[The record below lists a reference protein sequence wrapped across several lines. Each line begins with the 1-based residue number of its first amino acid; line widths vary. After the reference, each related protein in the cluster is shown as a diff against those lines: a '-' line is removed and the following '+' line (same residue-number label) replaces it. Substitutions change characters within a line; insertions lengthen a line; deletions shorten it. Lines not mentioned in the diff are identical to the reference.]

1 MFLCSEFKISD
12 MIVLKF
18 GGTSMGSAKR
28 MEEVS
33 RLVKR
38 EGPCVVVLSAMA
50 GITDKLIRAG
60 SNFKIGDREEG
71 QNDLQWIRNRF
82 EDTCVELFRQKVS
95 RDTIMLFL
103 EKAFGDIVFRVSG
116 EITQET
122 INWLIVQGEMITSH
136 IFSDYMQE
144 RGFPSVLLDAAGFM
158 RLDEA
163 GEPDLPAIERRLP
176 PMLGLGGDLIYVTQG
191 FVCMN
196 HRGET
201 DNLKRGGS
209 DYSATLIGAAVRAE
223 MIEIWTDI
231 DGMQNNDPREVENT
245 FSIRRLSFDE
255 AAELAYFG
263 AKILHPA
270 CVWPAQQFNI
280 PIWLRNTMDPENP
293 GTMIRSGG
301 ERQQITAIAAKDH
314 ITAIRI
320 RSGRMLNTYGFLVM
334 VFKVFEDFQTPIDMI
349 TTSEVSVSLT
359 IDNDIHLD
367 GIVGALEKYGAVEVD
382 RDQSIICVVGD
393 FLVDRYGSAARILH
407 SLPDIPIRM
416 ISYGGSQN
424 NISFLV
430 SSADKKR
437 ALNALNVGL
446 FRMTKIPDYAH
457 S

>member
-1 MFLCSEFKISD
+1 
-12 MIVLKF
+12 MIVMKF

-33 RLVKR
+33 MLVKR
-38 EGPCVVVLSAMA
+38 EGTCFVVLSAMA
-50 GITDKLIRAG
+50 GITDKLIEA
-60 SNFKIGDREEG
+60 STNFKKGDLEAG
-71 QNDLQWIRNRF
+71 MNLLQWIRYKF
-82 EDTCVELFRQKVS
+82 EHTCLELFRQKVS
-95 RDTIMLFL
+95 RDIIMLFL
-103 EKAFGDIVFRVSG
+103 EEEFADIVSRVSG
-116 EITQET
+116 EITQEM
-122 INWLIVQGEMITSH
+122 INWLVVQGEMITSR
-136 IFSDYMQE
+136 IFSDYLQE
-144 RGFPSVLLDAAGFM
+144 CGFPSVLLNAAGFM
-158 RLDEA
+158 RLDET
-163 GEPDLPAIERRLP
+163 GEPDLPAIERLLT
-176 PMLGLGGDLIYVTQG
+176 PMPTLDGNLIYVTQG
-191 FVCMN
+191 FVSLN

-209 DYSATLIGAAVRAE
+209 DYSATLIGAAVRAD

-245 FSIRRLSFDE
+245 FSIRCLSFDE

-280 PIWLRNTMDPENP
+280 PIWLRNTMDPGNP
-293 GTMIRSGG
+293 GTMIQSGG

-334 VFKVFEDFQTPIDMI
+334 VFKVFGDFQTPIDMI

-367 GIVGALEKYGAVEVD
+367 EIVGALGKYGFVEVD
-382 RDQSIICVVGD
+382 RNQSIICVVGD

-430 SSADKKR
+430 SSADKKK
-437 ALNALNVGL
+437 ALNALNAGL
-446 FRMTKIPDYAH
+446 FRMTKLPEYEH

>member
-1 MFLCSEFKISD
+1 

-33 RLVKR
+33 GLVSRKC
-38 EGPCVVVLSAMA
+38 PCVVVLSAMA
-50 GITDKLIRAG
+50 GVTDMLIESGAF
-60 SNFKIGDREEG
+60 FKKGEKESGIEI
-71 QNDLQWIRNRF
+71 LQKIRNKF
-82 EDTCVELFRQKVS
+82 ADTCLALFRQKS
-95 RDTIMLFL
+95 SHDGMILFL
-103 EKAFGDIVFRVSG
+103 EKAFAEIEDNLSGD
-116 EITQET
+116 ITQET
-122 INWLIVQGEMITSH
+122 INWLVVQGEMITSR
-136 IFSDYMQE
+136 IFVNYLQE
-144 RGFPSVLLDAAGFM
+144 RSYPTVLLDATGFM

-163 GEPDLPAIERRLP
+163 GEPDLPAIERLLTPKLRI
-176 PMLGLGGDLIYVTQG
+176 GGDLIYVTQG
-191 FVCMN
+191 FVCLN
-196 HRGET
+196 HLGET

-209 DYSATLIGAAVRAE
+209 DYSATLIGAAIRAE
-223 MIEIWTDI
+223 IIEIWTDV
-231 DGMQNNDPREVENT
+231 DGMQNNDPREVEDT
-245 FSIRRLSFDE
+245 FSIRQLSFDE

-280 PIWLRNTMDPENP
+280 PIWLRNTLDPGNP

-301 ERQQITAIAAKDH
+301 DRQQITAIAAKDS

-334 VFKVFEDFQTPIDMI
+334 VFRVFEEFQTPIDMI

-359 IDNDIHLD
+359 IDNDTCLD
-367 GIVGALEKYGAVEVD
+367 GIVKALEKYGNVEVD

-393 FLVDRYGSAARILH
+393 FLVDRYGGAARILH
-407 SLPDIPIRM
+407 SLKDIPVRM

-437 ALNALNVGL
+437 TLNELNAGL
-446 FRMTKIPDYAH
+446 FRISKIPEYAH
-457 S
+457 T

>member
-1 MFLCSEFKISD
+1 

-18 GGTSMGSAKR
+18 GGTSMGSAER

-33 RLVKR
+33 RLINR
-38 EGPCVVVLSAMA
+38 NGSCIVVLSAMA
-50 GITDKLIRAG
+50 GVTDKLIETCD
-60 SNFKIGDREEG
+60 NFNKGDRKAG
-71 QNDLQWIRNRF
+71 MNDLHWIRNRF
-82 EDTCVELFRQKVS
+82 EHTCLELFRQKAFHD
-95 RDTIMLFL
+95 RIMLFL
-103 EKAFGDIVFRVSG
+103 EKAMNEIEYRVSG
-116 EITQET
+116 EISQET
-122 INWLIVQGEMITSH
+122 KNWLVVQGEMITSR
-136 IFSDYMQE
+136 IFADYLQE
-144 RGFPSVLLDAAGFM
+144 RGLPSVLLDAAGFM

-163 GEPDLPAIERRLP
+163 GEPDLPAIERLLT
-176 PMLGLGGDLIYVTQG
+176 PMLRLGGDLIYVTQG
-191 FVCMN
+191 FVCLN

-280 PIWLRNTMDPENP
+280 PIWLRNTMDPGNP

-359 IDNDIHLD
+359 IDNDSHLD
-367 GIVGALEKYGAVEVD
+367 EIVRALEKYGSVEVD
-382 RDQSIICVVGD
+382 KDQSIICVVGD
-393 FLVDRYGSAARILH
+393 FLVDRYGCAARILH
-407 SLPDIPIRM
+407 SLHNIPIRM

-430 SSADKKR
+430 SSADKKQT
-437 ALNALNVGL
+437 LNELNSGL
-446 FRMTKIPDYAH
+446 FRTTKLPEYAH

>member
-1 MFLCSEFKISD
+1 

-33 RLVKR
+33 MLVKR
-38 EGPCVVVLSAMA
+38 DVPCVVVLSAMA
-50 GITDKLIRAG
+50 GVTDKLVETG
-60 SNFKIGDREEG
+60 DNFKKGDREAG
-71 QNDLQWIRNRF
+71 MNNLQYIRNRF
-82 EDTCVELFRQKVS
+82 EHTCLELFRQKSS
-95 RDTIMLFL
+95 RGTIMLFL
-103 EKAFGDIVFRVSG
+103 EKAFDDIACRVSG
-116 EITQET
+116 EISQEK
-122 INWLIVQGEMITSH
+122 INWLAVQGEMITSR
-136 IFSDYMQE
+136 IFADYLQE

-163 GEPDLPAIERRLP
+163 GEPDLPAIGRLLT
-176 PMLGLGGDLIYVTQG
+176 PMLRFGGDLIYVTQG

-280 PIWLRNTMDPENP
+280 PIWLRNTMDPGNP

-301 ERQQITAIAAKDH
+301 ERQQITAIAAKDQ

-359 IDNDIHLD
+359 IDNDNHLD
-367 GIVGALEKYGAVEVD
+367 GIVGALEKYGIVEVD
-382 RDQSIICVVGD
+382 KDQSIICVVGD
-393 FLVDRYGSAARILH
+393 FLVDRYGCAARILH
-407 SLPDIPIRM
+407 SLHNIPIRM

-430 SSADKKR
+430 SSKDKNR
-437 ALNALNVGL
+437 TLNELNAGL
-446 FRMTKIPDYAH
+446 FRMTKLPEYAH

>member
-1 MFLCSEFKISD
+1 

-28 MEEVS
+28 MKEVS
-33 RLVKR
+33 MLVKR
-38 EGPCVVVLSAMA
+38 DGPCVVVLSAMA
-50 GITDKLIRAG
+50 GVTDKLVETG
-60 SNFKIGDREEG
+60 VYFKKGDREAG
-71 QNDLQWIRNRF
+71 MNNLQWIRNRF
-82 EDTCVELFRQKVS
+82 EDTCLELFRQKSS
-95 RDTIMLFL
+95 RDTIMLFM
-103 EKAFGDIVFRVSG
+103 EKAFDDIAYRVSG
-116 EITQET
+116 EISQET
-122 INWLIVQGEMITSH
+122 VNWLVVQGEMITSR
-136 IFSDYMQE
+136 IFADYLQE
-144 RGFPSVLLDAAGFM
+144 RGFPSVLLDATGFL
-158 RLDEA
+158 RLDET
-163 GEPDLPAIERRLP
+163 GEPDLAAIERLLT
-176 PMLGLGGDLIYVTQG
+176 PMLRLGGDLIYVTQG

-209 DYSATLIGAAVRAE
+209 DYSATLIGAAIRAE

-280 PIWLRNTMDPENP
+280 PIWLRNTMDPGNP

-359 IDNDIHLD
+359 IDNDNHLD
-367 GIVGALEKYGAVEVD
+367 GIVEALEKYGIVEVD
-382 RDQSIICVVGD
+382 KDQSIICVVGD
-393 FLVDRYGSAARILH
+393 FLVDRFGCAARILH
-407 SLPDIPIRM
+407 SLHNIPIRM

-424 NISFLV
+424 NISFLI

-437 ALNALNVGL
+437 TLNELNTGL
-446 FRMTKIPDYAH
+446 FRMTKLPEYAH

>member
-12 MIVLKF
+12 MIILKF

-50 GITDKLIRAG
+50 GITDKLVETG
-60 SNFKIGDREEG
+60 SNFKKGERESG
-71 QNDLQWIRNRF
+71 MNLLQWIRNRF
-82 EDTCVELFRQKVS
+82 EDTCLELFHQKIS

-144 RGFPSVLLDAAGFM
+144 RGFPSVLLDATSFM

-163 GEPDLPAIERRLP
+163 GEPDLPAIERLLT

-196 HRGET
+196 HCGET

-223 MIEIWTDI
+223 LIEIWTDI

-359 IDNDIHLD
+359 IDNDIYLD
-367 GIVGALEKYGAVEVD
+367 GIVGALEKYGVVEVD

-437 ALNALNVGL
+437 ALNALNAGL
-446 FRMTKIPDYAH
+446 FRMTKLLDYAH

>member
-1 MFLCSEFKISD
+1 
-12 MIVLKF
+12 MIILKF

-33 RLVKR
+33 MLLKR
-38 EGPCVVVLSAMA
+38 DAPCVVVLSAMA
-50 GITDKLIRAG
+50 GVTDKLVETG
-60 SNFKIGDREEG
+60 DNFKKGDRETG
-71 QNDLQWIRNRF
+71 LNNLQWIRNRF
-82 EDTCVELFRQKVS
+82 EHTCLELFRLKSS
-95 RDTIMLFL
+95 RDTILLFL
-103 EKAFGDIVFRVSG
+103 EKVFDDIACRVSG
-116 EITQET
+116 VISQET
-122 INWLIVQGEMITSH
+122 INSLVVQGEMITSR
-136 IFSDYMQE
+136 IFTDYLQE
-144 RGFPSVLLDAAGFM
+144 CGFPSVLLDATGFM
-158 RLDEA
+158 RLDET
-163 GEPDLPAIERRLP
+163 GEPDLPAIERLLT
-176 PMLGLGGDLIYVTQG
+176 PMLRLGGDLIYVTQG

-280 PIWLRNTMDPENP
+280 PIWLRNTMDPGNP

-359 IDNDIHLD
+359 IDNDNHLD
-367 GIVGALEKYGAVEVD
+367 GIVEALEKYGIVEVD

-393 FLVDRYGSAARILH
+393 FLVDRFGCAARILH
-407 SLPDIPIRM
+407 SLHNIPIRM

-437 ALNALNVGL
+437 TLNELNTGL
-446 FRMTKIPDYAH
+446 FRMTKLPEYVH

>member
-1 MFLCSEFKISD
+1 

-28 MEEVS
+28 MKEVS
-33 RLVKR
+33 MLVKR
-38 EGPCVVVLSAMA
+38 DGPCVVVLSAMA
-50 GITDKLIRAG
+50 GVTDKLVETG
-60 SNFKIGDREEG
+60 VYFKKGDREAG
-71 QNDLQWIRNRF
+71 MNNLQWIRNRF
-82 EDTCVELFRQKVS
+82 EDTCLELFRQKPS

-103 EKAFGDIVFRVSG
+103 EKAFDDIAYRISG
-116 EITQET
+116 EISQET
-122 INWLIVQGEMITSH
+122 INWLVVQGEMITSR
-136 IFSDYMQE
+136 IFADYLQE
-144 RGFPSVLLDAAGFM
+144 CGSPSVLLDATGFM

-163 GEPDLPAIERRLP
+163 GEPDLPAIERLLT
-176 PMLGLGGDLIYVTQG
+176 PMLRLGGDLIYVTQG

-209 DYSATLIGAAVRAE
+209 DYSATLIGAAIRAE

-280 PIWLRNTMDPENP
+280 PIWLRNTMDPGNP

-359 IDNDIHLD
+359 IDNDFHLD

-393 FLVDRYGSAARILH
+393 LLVDRYGCAARILH
-407 SLPDIPIRM
+407 SLHNIPIRM

-430 SSADKKR
+430 SSEDKKR
-437 ALNALNVGL
+437 TLNELNTGL
-446 FRMTKIPDYAH
+446 FRMTNIPEYEH

>member
-1 MFLCSEFKISD
+1 

-33 RLVKR
+33 MLVKR
-38 EGPCVVVLSAMA
+38 EGSCIVVLSAMA
-50 GITDKLIRAG
+50 GITDRLIGAAD
-60 SNFKIGDREEG
+60 NFKKGDFKAG
-71 QNDLQWIRNRF
+71 MNVLQWIRNRF
-82 EDTCVELFRQKVS
+82 EHTCLDLFRQKVS
-95 RDTIMLFL
+95 SDSIQFFL
-103 EKAFGDIVFRVSG
+103 EKEFADIAYRVSG
-116 EITQET
+116 EITEET
-122 INWLIVQGEMITSH
+122 INWLIIQGEMITSR
-136 IFSDYMQE
+136 IFSDYLQE
-144 RGFPSVLLDAAGFM
+144 CGFSSVLLDAFDFM
-158 RLDEA
+158 RLDKT
-163 GEPDLPAIERRLP
+163 GEPDLPAIERLLTP
-176 PMLGLGGDLIYVTQG
+176 KLGLGGDLIYVTQG

-209 DYSATLIGAAVRAE
+209 DYSATLIGAAVKAE
-223 MIEIWTDI
+223 IIEIWTDI

-245 FSIRRLSFDE
+245 FSIRCLSFDE

-301 ERQQITAIAAKDH
+301 KRQQITAIAAKDH

-320 RSGRMLNTYGFLVM
+320 KSGRMLNTYGFLVM
-334 VFKVFEDFQTPIDMI
+334 VFKVFSDFQTPIDMI

-359 IDNDIHLD
+359 IDNDTHLD
-367 GIVGALEKYGAVEVD
+367 GIVGSLGKYGVVEVD

-393 FLVDRYGSAARILH
+393 FLVDRYGSAARILQ
-407 SLPDIPIRM
+407 SLPDIPVRM

-437 ALNALNVGL
+437 ALNELNAGI
-446 FRMTKIPDYAH
+446 FRMTKLPEYAH
-457 S
+457 A

>member
-1 MFLCSEFKISD
+1 MFLCSEFKIAD
-12 MIVLKF
+12 MIVMKF
-18 GGTSMGSAKR
+18 GGTSMGSATR
-28 MEEVS
+28 MKEVS
-33 RLVKR
+33 LLVKK

-50 GITDKLIRAG
+50 GVTDKLVEAG
-60 SNFKIGDREEG
+60 YHFKKGDRESG
-71 QNDLQWIRNRF
+71 MNDLQWIRDRF
-82 EDTCVELFRQKVS
+82 EHTCLELFRNKS
-95 RDTIMLFL
+95 TRNTIMFYL
-103 EKAFGDIVFRVSG
+103 EKTFDDIICRIEG
-116 EITQET
+116 EISQET
-122 INWLIVQGEMITSH
+122 INRLVVQGEMITSR
-136 IFSDYMQE
+136 IFSDYLQE
-144 RGFPSVLLDAAGFM
+144 LGLPSILLDAVGFM
-158 RLDEA
+158 RLDGA
-163 GEPDLPAIERRLP
+163 GEPDLPVIENLLK
-176 PMLGLGGDLIYVTQG
+176 PMLRLGNDFIYVTQG

-196 HRGET
+196 HRGKT
-201 DNLKRGGS
+201 DNLRRGGS
-209 DYSATLIGAAVRAE
+209 DYSATLIGAAIRAE

-270 CVWPAQQFNI
+270 CVWPAQLFNI
-280 PIWLRNTMDPENP
+280 PIWLRNTMDPGNP

-301 ERQQITAIAAKDH
+301 DRQQITAIAAKDH

-334 VFKVFEDFQTPIDMI
+334 VFKVFGDFQTPIDMI

-359 IDNDIHLD
+359 IDNDSHLER
-367 GIVGALEKYGAVEVD
+367 IVEALEQYGVVEVD

-393 FLVDRYGSAARILH
+393 FLVDRYGCAARILH
-407 SLPDIPIRM
+407 SLSDIPVRM

-437 ALNALNVGL
+437 ALNELNASL
-446 FRMTKIPDYAH
+446 FRMIKNPEYAH